1 MASPEASLNDLLPE
15 LVEEVMGYITD
26 LQAGHQG
33 EHLHSNYETVVGYSL
48 RLQEI
53 HNQISLLEIT
63 GRADNELRRFR
74 TMIVDPTI
82 ERLDK
87 VAAFE
92 SRKITSIIN
101 EMNLSK

>member
-1 MASPEASLNDLLPE
+1 MDTLDELPE
-15 LVEEVMGYITD
+15 LAEEVLGMLEGIGQD
-26 LQAGHQG
+26 IPG
-33 EHLHSNYETVVGYSL
+33 EHIWSNYQTIVAKIV

-63 GRADNELRRFR
+63 GRADTEIKRFR

-82 ERLDK
+82 ERLEK

-92 SRKITSIIN
+92 SRKITALSM
-101 EMNLSK
+101 EMNLDK